1 MIEPPGQRVWLRWL
15 LLAAAIGA
23 LGAHAGYYYPFFS
36 DDALITLR
44 YSRRFAQGLG
54 LTWTDGE
61 RVEGY
66 TDLLWVLLNVPST
79 WLGADALTWA
89 RALDFIGGALA
100 VWAVAAGT
108 GDVRTPDPW
117 RLFSGGLLV
126 ALASPIAVWS
136 EAGLEHGFMF
146 GVQGWCLVLA
156 MRGLE
161 VRPGAT
167 RNLLAAGALGGALVL
182 LRADGMVL
190 VGALGLGLLL
200 AQPGRDGLRRMV
212 VFGLLPAAL
221 LGGQLLFRRAYYGTW
236 VPNTALAKVSFNFE
250 RLMLG
255 LTHLGNG
262 LLALVVMVVA
272 VAAALTV
279 IVRAGVPRRRWLPP
293 LAMAVIWCAYLVSV
307 GGDIFPGW
315 RQLALAVVPLALL
328 VAEAAS
334 ALAPT
339 LRRRLPVALAWA
351 AALGGHLFWQGR
363 DPENIRAKNEM
374 WEWGGLPIGTALKT
388 AFGSA
393 RPLLAVDAAGALP
406 FWSELPSLDMLGL
419 NDWWIPRHPPPGF
432 GHGGIGHELG
442 DGDYVLR
449 RAPDI
454 IAFCGAVGNRV
465 PCFVGGH
472 QMLKDPRF
480 HRMYQLVVVEHQ
492 GTRGDLYFKL
502 DGRVGVRRTDGKV
515 TIPGYLFTGD
525 NPAVLRGQSFVG
537 TIRPDAPV
545 SMVVRLERGTWSL
558 DTDPMV
564 AETSFACG
572 GRSAMRLSGGFTRAL
587 DVPRPVDVRVALG
600 VPAGAAPL
608 LLEQVTL
615 SRPGSPSP
623 GWLCD
628 DDQQSPLLV
637 QLEQLAQPRREHGF
651 WAAPGHILFGKA
663 GVRVQ
668 LPGTLKPARVGLS
681 VDGNDRYAVHYRRRD
696 TVVAAQEITIRPGGW
711 GLAVWDLEAPP
722 EVTLAGAD
730 EIDIVPLEG
739 DQFYSLGHLV
749 LSDRPSR

>member
-1 MIEPPGQRVWLRWL
+1 MSGTPGPRVWLPWL
-15 LLAAAIGA
+15 WLAAVVGA
-23 LGAHAGYYYPFFS
+23 LGAHAAYYYPFFS

-44 YSRRFAQGLG
+44 YARRFAQGLG

-66 TDLLWVLLNVPST
+66 TDLLWVLLNAPST
-79 WLGADALTWA
+79 WLGVDALAWA
-89 RALDFIGGALA
+89 RGLDFIGGLLA

-108 GDVRTPDPW
+108 GDARTPDPW

-161 VRPGAT
+161 DRPGTT

-190 VGALGLGLLL
+190 VGALGLGLFL
-200 AQPGRDGLRRMV
+200 AQPGRDGLRRMAL
-212 VFGLLPAAL
+212 FGLLPAAL
-221 LGGQLLFRRAYYGTW
+221 LGGQLVFRRAYYGTW
-236 VPNTALAKVSFNFE
+236 VPNTALAKVSFNLE
-250 RLMLG
+250 RLVGG

-262 LLALVVMVVA
+262 LLALVVMMAA
-272 VAAALTV
+272 VALALVV
-279 IVRAGVPRRRWLPP
+279 IVRAGLPRRRWLPP
-293 LAMAVIWCAYLVSV
+293 LVVAVGWCAYLAAV

-339 LRRRLPVALAWA
+339 VRRRLPVTMAWA
-351 AALGGHLFWQGR
+351 AALGAHLAWQGH
-363 DPENIRAKNEM
+363 DSENIRAKHEK

-388 AFGSA
+388 AFGHA

-406 FWSELPSLDMLGL
+406 FWSDLPSLDMLGL

-432 GHGGIGHELG
+432 GHGSIGHELG
-442 DGDYVLR
+442 DGEYVLR

-454 IAFCGAVGNRV
+454 IAFCGAVGNRI
-465 PCFVGGH
+465 PCFVGGQQMMANPTFH
-472 QMLKDPRF
+472 QR
-480 HRMYQLVVVEHQ
+480 YQLVLVEHQ
-492 GTRGDLYFKL
+492 GTRGNLYVKL
-502 DGRVGVRRTDGKV
+502 DGRVGVRRTDRKV
-515 TIPGYLFTGD
+515 TIPGYLFAGED
-525 NPAVLRGQSFVG
+525 PATLRGESFVRS
-537 TIRPDAPV
+537 IRPDAPV
-545 SMVVRLERGTWSL
+545 STVVRLEPGIWSL
-558 DTDPMV
+558 DADPMV
-564 AETSFACG
+564 PETSFACG
-572 GRSAMRLSGGFTRAL
+572 GRSAMRLLGAKRTLR
-587 DVPRPVDVRVALG
+587 VPRPANVRIALG
-600 VPAGAAPL
+600 VPADAAPL

-615 SRPGSPSP
+615 SREGSPLA

-628 DDQQSPLLV
+628 DDEGNPLLV
-637 QLEQLAQPRREHGF
+637 ELDQLARPRREHSS
-651 WAAPGHILFGKA
+651 WAAPGNILFGHA

-668 LPGTLKPARVGLS
+668 LPGTLKPKRVSLS

-696 TVVAAQEITIRPGGW
+696 TVVATQELGLRPGGY
-711 GLAVWDLEAPP
+711 GLAVWELEPPP
-722 EVTLAGAD
+722 EVTFAGAD

-739 DQFYSLGHLV
+739 DHQYSLGHLV
-749 LSDRPSR
+749 LGDSPVQ